1 MHPSSPLHD
10 TGWGHP
16 EHQGRLRTLASTV
29 GKDLLTLH
37 GHVEQLEAE
46 TAAEEDLV
54 RVHAP
59 AHVERVREA
68 CRQAADEG
76 SIVALDP
83 DTKVSSASWDAALGS
98 AGTAIAAA
106 RAVVTGA
113 LSNAF
118 VATRPPGHHA
128 TPDQPMGFC
137 LFANAAIAALHAL
150 ENRGLSRVAVV
161 DFDVHHGN
169 GTQAVLWDEGRA
181 TFCSSHQ
188 WPLYPGTGAESE
200 TGAHGNVH
208 NAGLRPGSGGPQFR
222 AAWENRLLPA
232 VAAAAPELIIVS
244 AGFDAHHRDP
254 LAELNLVEADFAWIT
269 HRICDLAETCAEGR
283 VVSVLEGG
291 YDLVGLAVSTAAHV
305 QALMERSL

>member
-1 MHPSSPLHD
+1 MTLALIHHESSLGHVEPP
-10 TGWGHP
+10 GHP
-16 EHQGRLRTLASTV
+16 ERVDRIRAVAAALEDERFANLHRVEARPADDALLRLAHPQRHI
-29 GKDLLTLH
+29 DRIR
-37 GHVEQLEAE
+37 
-46 TAAEEDLV
+46 AAI
-54 RVHAP
+54 P
-59 AHVERVREA
+59 
-68 CRQAADEG
+68 QEG
-76 SIVALDP
+76 GAMLDS
-83 DTKVSSASWDAALGS
+83 DTYLSPGSLDAALHG
-98 AGTAIAAA
+98 AGAAA
-106 RAVVTGA
+106 QAVDMVLDGDVRA
-113 LSNAF
+113 AF
-118 VATRPPGHHA
+118 VAMRPPGHHA
-128 TPDQPMGFC
+128 EPEKPMGFC

-150 ENRGLSRVAVV
+150 ETRGLSRVAVV

>member
-1 MHPSSPLHD
+1 MTLALIHHESSLAHVEPA
-10 TGWGHP
+10 GHP
-16 EHQGRLRTLASTV
+16 E
-29 GKDLLTLH
+29 
-37 GHVEQLEAE
+37 
-46 TAAEEDLV
+46 
-54 RVHAP
+54 RVDRIRA
-59 AHVERVREA
+59 V
-68 CRQAADEG
+68 QAALEDERFAHLRRIEAVPATEALLRLAHPQSHIDRIRAAIPATGGAMLDSDTYLSPG
-76 SIVALDP
+76 SL
-83 DTKVSSASWDAALGS
+83 DAALHA
-98 AGTAIAAA
+98 AGGAAQAVDLVLDGEA
-106 RAVVTGA
+106 RG
-113 LSNAF
+113 AF

-128 TPDQPMGFC
+128 EPDKPMGFC
-137 LFANAAIAALHAL
+137 LFSNAAIAALHAL

-169 GTQAVLWDEGRA
+169 GTQAVLWNEGRA

-208 NAGLRPGSGGPQFR
+208 NAGLRPGSGGAQFR
-222 AAWENRLLPA
+222 AVWENRLLPA

-244 AGFDAHHRDP
+244 AGFDAHLRDP

-269 HRICDLAETCAEGR
+269 HRICDLADTCADGR

-291 YDLVGLAVSTAAHV
+291 YDLVGLAVSAAAHV

>member
-1 MHPSSPLHD
+1 M
-10 TGWGHP
+10 
-16 EHQGRLRTLASTV
+16 
-29 GKDLLTLH
+29 
-37 GHVEQLEAE
+37 
-46 TAAEEDLV
+46 
-54 RVHAP
+54 
-59 AHVERVREA
+59 
-68 CRQAADEG
+68 
-76 SIVALDP
+76 
-83 DTKVSSASWDAALGS
+83 
-98 AGTAIAAA
+98 
-106 RAVVTGA
+106 
-113 LSNAF
+113 
-118 VATRPPGHHA
+118 
-128 TPDQPMGFC
+128 
-137 LFANAAIAALHAL
+137 
-150 ENRGLSRVAVV
+150 
-161 DFDVHHGN
+161 
-169 GTQAVLWDEGRA
+169 LWDEGRA

-200 TGAHGNVH
+200 TGGSGNVH

-222 AAWENRLLPA
+222 AVWENRLLPA